1 MTATGLV
8 SEELQSAPTPSQP
21 KPVTGVA
28 LGGLLLS
35 LVGIA
40 LMVLAFYMLIL
51 RPQKKRQ
58 QAIQQTLNSLAPGS
72 RVLLGSGLF
81 GTIVAIGDRQAVLEI
96 SPGVELTVL
105 KQAIVRTV
113 TEADEDRVLSDD
125 DAVADGSLDQA
136 VLPQDVDYSAGS
148 NHTGSTVVSDGTDR
162 TTPSAGADPK
172 RLS

>member
-1 MTATGLV
+1 MGNYSTLV
-8 SEELQSAPTPSQP
+8 M
-21 KPVTGVA
+21 
-28 LGGLLLS
+28 
-35 LVGIA
+35 IA

-105 KQAIVRTV
+105 KQAIVRSV

-125 DAVADGSLDQA
+125 DAVAHGSLDQA
-136 VLPQDVDYSAGS
+136 VRPQDVDYSAGS